1 MVSNNQINS
10 VSSPCEHKPDQV
22 LDSFTLTPY
31 KVSERRYP

>member
-10 VSSPCEHKPDQV
+10 VSSPYEHKLGQV
-22 LDSFTLTPY
+22 SDSFTLTPY